1 MTVAADC
8 IRQANITTMKSSDKL
23 TKEQILA
30 ALARLNE
37 LLHEKGV
44 IGEVCIFG
52 GAAMV
57 LAFDARESTRDVDGI
72 FVPKQDVIDS
82 ARQVAGEFG
91 FEPDWLNDGVKGF
104 ISDDAEYTADGM
116 PVFSNLRIMRPT
128 TEYLLAMKCL
138 ASRAADASTD
148 GDRADIITL
157 LKLSGITEAAK
168 ACDLVVRYYK
178 ESLLPPRVRFYIEE
192 LVSELNSDPTP

>member
-1 MTVAADC
+1 M
-8 IRQANITTMKSSDKL
+8 NPSDKL
-23 TKEQILA
+23 SKEQILA

-37 LLHEKGV
+37 LLHDKEV

-72 FVPKQDVIDS
+72 FVPKQDVIAS
-82 ARQVAGEFG
+82 ARQVAEEFG

-104 ISDDAEYTADGM
+104 VSAEAEFTSDGM
-116 PVFSNLRIMRPT
+116 PLFSHLRIMRPT

-157 LKLSGITEAAK
+157 LKLTGIRDAADV
-168 ACDLVVRYYK
+168 CDLVVRYYK
-178 ESLLPPRVRFYIEE
+178 ESLLPPRVRYYIEE
-192 LVSELNSDPTP
+192 LIGELYSQEHP